1 MSNKT
6 AEGLRDRLFNALD
19 GLIEKRIE
27 TKEVEAICY
36 LSEQIIKTAQTE
48 LEISREM
55 NRAGELERQH
65 QLLMKR
71 EEKEAIKMLGNTM
84 EAIIDEES

>member
-55 NRAGELERQH
+55 N
-65 QLLMKR
+65 
-71 EEKEAIKMLGNTM
+71 
-84 EAIIDEES
+84 